1 MGEPE
6 QKESQ
11 SAPAEASLFT
21 GSGVRF
27 FAAYRFWLVAA
38 VWLGA
43 RGYAIWGLL
52 PNYYVNGYLKIAGD
66 WLSGFT
72 PYAAFK
78 VEYPPGA
85 LLLFVLPRIFTQ
97 APLVYGYVLAVLMLL
112 ADLGVLLLL
121 WRMPALIFG
130 SDVKA
135 DRARPYE
142 STVVCLTYILFTAVF
157 GRLLFQN
164 YDLIIG
170 LLLVAV
176 IYLALRKKT
185 AVVDLLLAVGIWL
198 KLSVLFWIPLLW
210 WYGFV
215 NRDEPSTS
223 EGSLKITRFM
233 RTLLPRAAVLA
244 GSLGVLFLPFILLSG
259 RSLGYI
265 VQYHLERGLQVES
278 LAAGILMVAAKVF
291 GFELTTEFTHRAIH
305 LSGELGSQGAAVSGI
320 LSIIVFVILTIYLA
334 RRMTGPRE
342 AAARGRLLIKGLV
355 ATLLAL
361 LVTSKVFMP
370 QYLLWIAPLAALL
383 AHDDDSRI
391 RHIGWRLFTVNLLS
405 VVLFFFFYPDLIKVD
420 FLPAVLLLIRNVFIV
435 WLVTSLLLTDKL
447 AADHREP
454 MLRITP
460 RVRKYLIYVPVV
472 LLFAWGTI
480 AAFCPVSTNDLWQL
494 LREAGDIVA
503 SGEIPRVEQYSAVAA
518 GRPYLAHEWLSG
530 LIFLGI
536 FQLGGGEALTV
547 FRASVMLAMLLLL
560 WYSLE
565 KKDRSF
571 MIAAPLLALAAY
583 TILIR
588 VFVRPHIFT
597 HLFLCVWV
605 FSLEH
610 WRRERRLRYLIML
623 VPLQVLWA
631 NLHGG
636 YIFALVLGALMT
648 GTTAVLVLRP
658 GWSKDERYAWSDVGT
673 FAALT
678 VACLAA
684 GLVNPYGLRLLEFSL
699 NIGLASDY
707 IKQFVFEWGSP
718 LGAKYAGSYG
728 REAALCMFILIWLGL
743 VLNVKRRPFLDAV
756 LALLATVMSVQA
768 IRFLSFIGILG
779 FPLAVRAWRAVADIQ
794 VNPLTV
800 KRRPLIEAA
809 LFGLLLASTLIYG
822 FPYGQAKHRKVGW
835 GLGGRMPYQA
845 TRFLAEQGFEGT
857 IFNDYGDGA
866 FLIYHLYPKV
876 RPVMDSRIDVYG
888 SELSRE
894 YFSSRDDPIKFF
906 QYLNKYNVS
915 LILLRKMQGNAQVIK
930 LLTRLPAT
938 KLLLATDDR
947 LLFSYDSKRLPPEI
961 MQQLDP

>member
-1 MGEPE
+1 
-6 QKESQ
+6 
-11 SAPAEASLFT
+11 
-21 GSGVRF
+21 
-27 FAAYRFWLVAA
+27 
-38 VWLGA
+38 
-43 RGYAIWGLL
+43 
-52 PNYYVNGYLKIAGD
+52 
-66 WLSGFT
+66 
-72 PYAAFK
+72 
-78 VEYPPGA
+78 
-85 LLLFVLPRIFTQ
+85 
-97 APLVYGYVLAVLMLL
+97 
-112 ADLGVLLLL
+112 
-121 WRMPALIFG
+121 
-130 SDVKA
+130 
-135 DRARPYE
+135 
-142 STVVCLTYILFTAVF
+142 
-157 GRLLFQN
+157 
-164 YDLIIG
+164 
-170 LLLVAV
+170 
-176 IYLALRKKT
+176 
-185 AVVDLLLAVGIWL
+185 
-198 KLSVLFWIPLLW
+198 
-210 WYGFV
+210 
-215 NRDEPSTS
+215 
-223 EGSLKITRFM
+223 
-233 RTLLPRAAVLA
+233 
-244 GSLGVLFLPFILLSG
+244 
-259 RSLGYI
+259 
-265 VQYHLERGLQVES
+265 
-278 LAAGILMVAAKVF
+278 
-291 GFELTTEFTHRAIH
+291 
-305 LSGELGSQGAAVSGI
+305 
-320 LSIIVFVILTIYLA
+320 
-334 RRMTGPRE
+334 
-342 AAARGRLLIKGLV
+342 
-355 ATLLAL
+355 
-361 LVTSKVFMP
+361 
-370 QYLLWIAPLAALL
+370 
-383 AHDDDSRI
+383 
-391 RHIGWRLFTVNLLS
+391 
-405 VVLFFFFYPDLIKVD
+405 LFFFFYPDLIKVD
-420 FLPAVLLLIRNVFIV
+420 FLPAVLLLIRNVFVV
-435 WLVTSLLLTDKL
+435 WLVTSLLLSDKL
-447 AADHREP
+447 AADQREP

-460 RVRKYLIYVPVV
+460 RVRKYLTYVPVG

-480 AAFCPVSTNDLWQL
+480 AAFCPVSTNDLWLL

-547 FRASVMLAMLLLL
+547 FRASIMLAMLLLL

-571 MIAAPLLALAAY
+571 MLAAPLLALAAY